1 VLCCSG
7 GAGDSWLDRKEGF
20 EILAVDRRH
29 HILERVADQ
38 QTIQVNALAREL
50 SVSEMTI
57 RRDIHRL
64 ERDGF
69 LRRTYGG
76 ATAHL
81 TRAVELAINARALQH
96 AAAKRRIGMAA
107 ARLVEG
113 ASTLFVGVGTT
124 AEQFA
129 RFLTASPRLLVVTG
143 SLPVASLLGTRSI
156 RSVVLGGIVQREE
169 LGCSGPIALA
179 SVARYHADVAV
190 IGAAGISA
198 RGGITEL
205 EEDVAETNR
214 LMMERSD
221 SVVVLADGSKVGS
234 VTRATVAPVASGQTL
249 ITDEVARTAELD
261 QLREAGMRVLITSS
275 EGA

>member
-1 VLCCSG
+1 
-7 GAGDSWLDRKEGF
+7 
-20 EILAVDRRH
+20 
-29 HILERVADQ
+29 
-38 QTIQVNALAREL
+38 
-50 SVSEMTI
+50 MTI

-107 ARLVEG
+107 ARLVDG

-129 RFLTASPRLLVVTG
+129 RFLTPSPGLLVITG

-156 RSVVLGGIVQREE
+156 RAVVLGGVVRNDE

-198 RGGITEL
+198 SGGITEL
-205 EEDVAETNR
+205 DDDVAETNR

-221 SVVVLADGSKVGS
+221 ASFVIADGSKVGA
-234 VTRATVAPVASGQTL
+234 VTRATVASPAGGQTL
-249 ITDEVARTAELD
+249 VTDETAKAAELD
-261 QLREAGMRVLITSS
+261 RLRELGVRVLITQS

>member
-1 VLCCSG
+1 V
-7 GAGDSWLDRKEGF
+7 
-20 EILAVDRRH
+20 LAVDRRH

-38 QTIQVNALAREL
+38 QTIQVNELAREL
-50 SVSEMTI
+50 RVSEMTI

-69 LRRTYGG
+69 VRRTYGG

-81 TRAVELAINARALQH
+81 TRAIELAFNARALQH
-96 AAAKRRIGMAA
+96 ASAKRRIGMAA

-124 AEQFA
+124 AEHFA
-129 RFLTASPRLLVVTG
+129 RFLAARPSLMVITG
-143 SLPVASLLGTRSI
+143 SLPIASLLGTRSI
-156 RSVVLGGIVQREE
+156 RAVILGGVVQRDE

-190 IGAAGISA
+190 IGAAGVSA
-198 RGGITEL
+198 RAGITEL
-205 EEDVAETNR
+205 EDDVAETNR

-221 SVVVLADGSKVGS
+221 AVVIIADSSKVGS
-234 VTRATVAPVASGQTL
+234 IARAAVGSIGSGQTL
-249 ITDEVARTAELD
+249 VTDENANAMELD
-261 QLREAGMRVLITSS
+261 RLRELGVHVLVS
-275 EGA
+275 EPEGG